1 MFCANFIF
9 QTRSRACLKNHFRN
23 NCIIHLSTNPIAQFK
38 IRTLPENNQNKI
50 SNRSSFSTDRSVA
63 KELPLFACI
72 FVTFPQRYDYLRDQ

>member
-1 MFCANFIF
+1 MFFKHALVH
-9 QTRSRACLKNHFRN
+9 RFR
-23 NCIIHLSTNPIAQFK
+23 
-38 IRTLPENNQNKI
+38 NKI